1 MVTPIKKVSIVVGTV
16 FQDAGEA
23 TRALEIAKG
32 IREYAPAAGIEPRI
46 IFLSRGSRFEQR
58 VIEAGFEIYHAEPKM
73 SGIGLHQD
81 LKMGPGEF
89 VGEKPIALALIRG
102 EIKAYEDIKPDLVLY
117 GFWPIGG
124 IARRMIPKEIPGIC
138 FVPLPLT
145 EAFPDTISDVPEQ
158 IKLLAKLP
166 FKVRIGIFRSIPK
179 FIKLRIPL
187 LRHSKI
193 QEAARELGWKGE
205 PLLNI
210 FAMLRPNLLLVND
223 LPDYYDTRLF
233 PEHVVF
239 TGPLFSR
246 AGAEDVGPEIREVFH
261 PDNRKVKVFCTLG
274 SSGNKKQLLEIIKL
288 FTHGPG
294 RDWNAVILSPSSIC
308 PIEEARAALGNRDGL
323 YVTDSFIPAQ
333 KINALAD
340 IVICHGGQGTVQTA
354 IASGTPLVGVAFQP
368 EQQMNLDHVVSYG
381 AAIRVPFDKWTA
393 ENIGKAVLQ
402 ILSDGK
408 YNENAQKLKNRMA
421 VMDGKMKSAE
431 AILGKIRELI
441 G

>member
-1 MVTPIKKVSIVVGTV
+1 MAIPKKQLTFVIGTV

-23 TRALEIAKG
+23 TRALEIAKS
-32 IREYAPAAGIEPRI
+32 IREYAPAAGIDLRI

-58 VIEAGFEIYHAEPKM
+58 VLDAGFEIYHAEPKM

-81 LKMGPGEF
+81 LKMAPGEF
-89 VGEKPIALALIRG
+89 VGEKSIARALIQG
-102 EIKAYEDIKPDLVLY
+102 EIKAYEDLKPDLVLY

-124 IARRMIPKEIPGIC
+124 IARRMVSKEIPGIC

-158 IKLLAKLP
+158 IKILAKLP
-166 FKVRIGIFRSIPK
+166 YKIRIRIFHIIPR

-187 LRHSKI
+187 LRHSNIRK
-193 QEAARELGWKGE
+193 AAEELGWKGE

-223 LPDYYDTRLF
+223 LPDYYNTSLF
-233 PEHVVF
+233 PKQVVF

-246 AGAEDVGPEIREVFH
+246 AGDEEISPEIKEVFH
-261 PDNRKVKVFCTLG
+261 PDNGKLKVFCTLG

-288 FTHGPG
+288 LTQG
-294 RDWNAVILSPSSIC
+294 RGRNWNAVILSPPSIC
-308 PIEEARAALGNRDGL
+308 PIEEARAALGNRDGV
-323 YVTDSFIPAQ
+323 YITDSFIPAQ
-333 KINALAD
+333 KVNALAD

-354 IASGTPLVGVAFQP
+354 IVSGTPLVGVAFQP
-368 EQQMNLDHVVSYG
+368 EQQLNLDHIVSYG
-381 AAIRVPFDKWTA
+381 AAIRVPFDQWSA
-393 ENIGKAVLQ
+393 DNIGKAVHK

-408 YNENAQKLKNRMA
+408 YKINTVKLKEQMA
-421 VMDGKMKSAE
+421 IMDGKKQSGE
-431 AILGKIRELI
+431 AILTKIRELI

>member
-1 MVTPIKKVSIVVGTV
+1 MPTKKVSIVIGTV

-32 IREYAPAAGIEPRI
+32 IREYAPDAGIEPRI
-46 IFLSRGSRFEQR
+46 TFLSRGSRFEQK
-58 VIEAGFEIYHAEPKM
+58 VLDAGFEIYHAEPDM

-89 VGEKPIALALIRG
+89 VGEKAIALALIQG
-102 EIKAYEDIKPDLVLY
+102 EIKAYEDIKPDVVLY

-124 IARRMIPKEIPGIC
+124 IARRMVPQEIPGIC

-166 FKVRIGIFRSIPK
+166 LKIRIRIFRGIPK

-193 QEAARELGWKGE
+193 GKAAQELGWKGE
-205 PLLNI
+205 PLHNI
-210 FAMLRPNLLLVND
+210 FAMLRPDLLLVND
-223 LPDYYDTRLF
+223 LPDYYDTALF
-233 PEHVVF
+233 PKHVVF
-239 TGPLFSR
+239 TGPLFSQTTN
-246 AGAEDVGPEIREVFH
+246 EEVCPEIKKVFH
-261 PDNRKVKVFCTLG
+261 PDNGRVKVFCTLG

-288 FTHGPG
+288 FTQDPG
-294 RDWNAVILSPSSIC
+294 RNWNAVILSPPSIC
-308 PIEEARAALGNRDGL
+308 PIEEARTALGNRDGV
-323 YVTDSFIPAQ
+323 YITDSFIPAR
-333 KINALAD
+333 KVNALAD

-354 IASGTPLVGVAFQP
+354 IASGTPLAGVAFQP
-368 EQQMNLDHVVSYG
+368 EQQMNLDHIAAYG
-381 AAIRVPFDKWTA
+381 AAIRVPFDEWTA
-393 ENIGKAVLQ
+393 DKIGQAVLK
-402 ILSDGK
+402 ILSDHK
-408 YNENAQKLKNRMA
+408 YKENAEKLKNQMA
-421 VMDGKMKSAE
+421 VMDGKRRSAE
-431 AILGKIRELI
+431 VILAKIKKLV